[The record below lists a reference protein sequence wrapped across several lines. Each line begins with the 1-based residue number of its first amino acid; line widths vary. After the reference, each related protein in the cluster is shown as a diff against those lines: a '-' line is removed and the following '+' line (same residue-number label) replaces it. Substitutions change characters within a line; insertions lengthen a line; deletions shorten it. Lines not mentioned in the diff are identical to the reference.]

1 MSIHFHPLTI
11 KEIKKETADCISVKF
26 EVPESLKEIFHFH
39 HGQNITIKASV
50 DGKELRRS
58 YSICSAPYEN
68 ELRVA
73 IKKKEQGWFSAW
85 AHKNFKPGQAL
96 EVLPPTGRFYTEV
109 QPGQKKKYIAF
120 AAGSGIT
127 PTISIIKSVLHA
139 EPQSSFTL
147 VYGNR
152 NSASIIF
159 KEELEGLKNKY
170 MDRFSLINILSREKT
185 DTPLFSGRIN
195 VEKLGQLKKIIAW
208 NTADEIF
215 LCGPE
220 EMIFNIRDYLEQN
233 RIEKKKIHFELF
245 TTPDQ
250 NRPGV
255 IPHEIEQEISAT
267 SCLVTVKLDGRNFDF
282 ELDFNKESIL
292 DAALAHGLDLPFS
305 CKGGVCG
312 SCRALLLEGKVD
324 MDANYALEPEEVA
337 AGFIL
342 TCQSHPRTGRISVD
356 YDLR

>member
-1 MSIHFHPLTI
+1 M
-11 KEIKKETADCISVKF
+11 KEIGRVQQ
-26 EVPESLKEIFHFH
+26 
-39 HGQNITIKASV
+39 GQKITSKASV
-50 DGKELRRS
+50 DGKEMRRS

-85 AHKNFKPGQAL
+85 AHKNLRPGQTL

-109 QPGQKKKYIAF
+109 HPDQRKKYIAF
-120 AAGSGIT
+120 AVGSGIT
-127 PTISIIKSVLHA
+127 PTISIIKSVLHT
-139 EPQSSFTL
+139 EPQSTFTL

-159 KEELEGLKNKY
+159 KEELEALKNKY
-170 MDRFSLINILSREKT
+170 MDRFNLVNILSREKT
-185 DTPLFSGRIN
+185 DTPLFCGRIN
-195 VEKLGQLKKIIAW
+195 VEKLEQLKKIIAW

-220 EMIFNIRDYLEQN
+220 EMIFSIRDYLEQN
-233 RIEKKKIHFELF
+233 RIERKKIHFELF

-250 NRPGV
+250 DRPAA
-255 IPHEIEQEISAT
+255 ISQENAREISAAK
-267 SCLVTVKLDGRNFDF
+267 SLVTVKLDGRAFDF
-282 ELDFNKESIL
+282 ELAFDKESIL
-292 DAALAHGLDLPFS
+292 DAALAQGLDLPFS

-337 AGFIL
+337 AGYIL
-342 TCQSHPRTGRISVD
+342 TCQSHPRTRRISVD
-356 YDLR
+356 YDKR